1 MITRLTCPKC
11 GTADVQAT
19 GERRYHCAQCGTALG
34 LYPLPSAGAIHCPQ
48 CRATVLGDALF
59 CHQCGAS
66 VQTFFAAQPCPACGQ
81 LMPAASSFC
90 PYCRTS
96 IVSPEGEMS
105 HESVQHREPLGCPAC
120 GHDIGPTA
128 QVCPYCGVNIAAF
141 LAPLRRQAMD
151 NLAKKDKED
160 QEFKRRWQQDHRS
173 PPTNRTFVAAALALS
188 LLLLIGLVLLLFIIR
203 NMGGL

>member
-1 MITRLTCPKC
+1 MITKLTCPKC
-11 GTADVQAT
+11 GATDVQAA
-19 GERRYHCAQCGTALG
+19 GEKQYRCVQCGAALG
-34 LYPLPSAGAIHCPQ
+34 LYPLPSTGAIHCPQ
-48 CRATVLGDALF
+48 CRATVLGNALF

-66 VQTFFAAQPCPACGQ
+66 VQTFFAAQLCPACGQ

-105 HESVQHREPLGCPAC
+105 HESVRRHESLGCPAC
-120 GHDIGPTA
+120 GRDIGPIA
-128 QVCPYCGVNIAAF
+128 QVCPYCGVNIEAF

-160 QEFKRRWQQDHRS
+160 QEFKRRWQQDRQS
-173 PPTNRTFVAAALALS
+173 SPTNRTFVAVALALS
-188 LLLLIGLVLLLFIIR
+188 LLLLIGLTLLVVIIQ
-203 NMGGL
+203 NMGSL